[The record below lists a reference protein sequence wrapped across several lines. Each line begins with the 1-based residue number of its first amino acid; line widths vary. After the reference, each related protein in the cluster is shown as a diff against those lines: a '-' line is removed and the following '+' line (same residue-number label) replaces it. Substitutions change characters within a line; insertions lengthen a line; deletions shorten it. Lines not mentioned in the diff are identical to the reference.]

1 MSLALCS
8 SNYSIGIL
16 NSMDDRVLS
25 IQNNV
30 IDGLSGDV
38 SVVLFQSLNLRH
50 TSYRLSFFTSMS
62 ISFLPLRM
70 AGKLRWSHNSFVI
83 DQILFFSIRK
93 CQFKSIY
100 EFRKSTVRSNETVE
114 YLMNRDV
121 SIRYHLM
128 RKMETAGFLTT
139 KFFFSKLISSFVV
152 KKLANRKRILRWA
165 TSLGRKCKGP
175 YNPFWFL
182 IFLKSYH
189 LLIEKIT
196 DLKIFRFCQN

>member
-139 KFFFSKLISSFVV
+139 KFFSASWYLLSWWKNWRTEREYWDGRHRWDGSVRGLIIHF
-152 KKLANRKRILRWA
+152 
-165 TSLGRKCKGP
+165 G
-175 YNPFWFL
+175 F
-182 IFLKSYH
+182 
-189 LLIEKIT
+189 
-196 DLKIFRFCQN
+196 